1 MTALLIVL
9 LGSLPF
15 IFVLARK
22 PILRRL
28 ALRNSV
34 RRPREATLVVL
45 GSLLGAAIITGS
57 LVVGDTINASIKQI
71 AHAHL
76 GPIDELVVARG
87 PVDRDQLLRALRTID
102 SKKVDGVLPLAT
114 LEAAATSTGP
124 HVLSAPHSQVIGVD
138 FTAARRFGLDE
149 KATGMLGPTPA
160 RGHAAI
166 TVDLARTLSIAAGD
180 TIAVYAYGERTP
192 LVVDRVLPRRGV
204 AGFWLGYQQDARNV
218 LVSQATFD
226 RIETATGIGAPAQ
239 WYVAV
244 SNLGGVESGVK
255 LTDSVT
261 RAIRA
266 ITPAPPLS
274 PQIIASQQLALD
286 QAKSSGKAVTE
297 MVTAMGSFGALA
309 GLLLLV
315 NLFVMLAAER
325 KTEMGTARA
334 VGLRRAELV
343 RAFSTEGWL
352 YAVVATTLGV
362 IAGVGLGRA
371 IVAFCQRIFSSTHN
385 RLDLT
390 FTVVPS
396 SIATSFAIALVIAT
410 TTIVVM
416 SVRVSRLNIIRAIR
430 DIPEPTRPSARGRW
444 LVAGGLAIA
453 AGAAWAVQAFSSH
466 DAFGELLGPVLVVLG
481 CAPYLGRVVAAR
493 HVNSA
498 LALLVVGW
506 GVTALA
512 LDETATEGASIMLY
526 VAQGVTLTAAAVT
539 FVSFQQERLNAF
551 LRWLTGGRSLALRL
565 GLAYPLAR
573 RSRTAM
579 TVAMYALVIFILVF
593 ITTLASMIDAQVAT
607 ATARVQGGYALVV
620 SSSPANPIPLRAI
633 EGLDGVRSVA
643 PLATTV
649 ADFKAGSMTKAL
661 PWNLTAFD
669 KRFLEGGPPKL
680 EDRGIYPTDLA
691 AWQAVLNDDSL
702 TIIDPAFLQASGGPA
717 KFVAKPGSK
726 LQVTDP
732 YSGKTRTLTV
742 AALSPSDYLIQN
754 GAFYSA
760 EGART
765 LFGWRLVSSRYYVA
779 LRRGVNADRFAQD
792 VQSTF
797 VRNGTE
803 ATSIHS
809 LMDEGFTMT
818 SQIFQLFQGYLGMG
832 LIVGIAGIAVVMIRA
847 VRERRRQIGSLR
859 AIGFGSRTI
868 GRSFAIES
876 SLVAIEGTLIGTVLA
891 LVTLY
896 NIVTLSDAFG
906 KTTFAV
912 PVLSLALLLLGT
924 VIATLLATVWPALAA
939 SRTRP
944 AVALRITD

>member
-1 MTALLIVL
+1 MTGLVVIVL
-9 LGSLPF
+9 ISLPF
-15 IFVLARK
+15 LFVLARR

-28 ALRNSV
+28 ALRNAV
-34 RRPREATLVVL
+34 RRPREAMLVVL

-76 GPIDELVVARG
+76 GPIDELVIARG
-87 PVDRDQLLRALRTID
+87 PADRDQLLNALHRIGR
-102 SKKVDGVLPLAT
+102 KKVDGVLPLAT
-114 LEAAATSTGP
+114 LDAAATSTGP

-138 FTAARRFGLDE
+138 FAAARTFGLDE
-149 KATGMLGPTPA
+149 QATGMSGPTPA
-160 RGHAAI
+160 SGHAAI
-166 TVDLARTLSIAAGD
+166 TVDLARTLSIGTGD
-180 TIAVYAYGERTP
+180 TIAVYAYGERTQ

-204 AGFWLGYQQDARNV
+204 AGFWLGWQQDARNV

-226 RIETATGIGAPAQ
+226 RIETATGSGAPAQ

-244 SNLGGVESGVK
+244 SNTGGVESGARF
-255 LTDSVT
+255 TESVT
-261 RAIRA
+261 KAIRSV
-266 ITPAPPLS
+266 TPAAPFS
-274 PQIIASQQLALD
+274 PQIIASKQLALD
-286 QAKSSGKAVTE
+286 QAQASGKAFTE
-297 MVTAMGSFGALA
+297 MFTAMGSFGVLA

-325 KTEMGTARA
+325 KTEMGMARA
-334 VGLRRAELV
+334 VGLSRADLV

-352 YAVVATTLGV
+352 YALVATTLGMV
-362 IAGVGLGRA
+362 AGVGLGRA

-385 RLDLT
+385 RLDLM
-390 FTVVPS
+390 FTVTPS
-396 SIATSFAIALVIAT
+396 SLATGFAIALVIST

-430 DIPEPTRPSARGRW
+430 DIPEPARPRARGRW
-444 LVAGGLAIA
+444 LLAGGLAVA
-453 AGAAWAVQAFSSH
+453 VGAAWTMQAFPSH
-466 DAFGELLGPVLVVLG
+466 NAFGELLGPILVVLG
-481 CAPYLGRVVAAR
+481 SAPYLGRAIATR
-493 HVNSA
+493 HVNSV

-506 GVTALA
+506 GLTALA
-512 LDETATEGASIMLY
+512 LDAQATEGASIMLY

-539 FVSFQQERLNAF
+539 FVSFQQERLNTL

-620 SSSPANPIPLRAI
+620 SSSPANPIPLHVIAS
-633 EGLDGVRSVA
+633 LDGVRSVA
-643 PLATTV
+643 PLATTI

-669 KRFLEGGPPKL
+669 KRFLRGGPPKL
-680 EDRGIYPTDLA
+680 EDRGAYPTDLA
-691 AWQAVLNDDSL
+691 AWKAVLNDDSL
-702 TIIDPAFLQASGGPA
+702 TIIDPAFLQSGGGPA
-717 KFVAKPGSK
+717 RFVAKPGSTIR
-726 LQVTDP
+726 VTDP

-742 AALSPSDYLIQN
+742 AALAPSDYLIQN

-779 LRRGVNADRFAQD
+779 LRRGVDADRFAQD

-797 VRNGTE
+797 VRNGAE
-803 ATSIHS
+803 ATSIRS

-818 SQIFQLFQGYLGMG
+818 RQIFQLFQGYLGMG

-859 AIGFGSRTI
+859 AIGFSSRTI

-876 SLVAIEGTLIGTVLA
+876 SLVAIEGTLIGALLA

-912 PVLSLALLLLGT
+912 PAVSLALLLLGT
-924 VIATLLATVWPALAA
+924 VLATLLATIWPALAA

>member
-1 MTALLIVL
+1 
-9 LGSLPF
+9 
-15 IFVLARK
+15 
-22 PILRRL
+22 
-28 ALRNSV
+28 
-34 RRPREATLVVL
+34 
-45 GSLLGAAIITGS
+45 
-57 LVVGDTINASIKQI
+57 
-71 AHAHL
+71 
-76 GPIDELVVARG
+76 
-87 PVDRDQLLRALRTID
+87 
-102 SKKVDGVLPLAT
+102 
-114 LEAAATSTGP
+114 
-124 HVLSAPHSQVIGVD
+124 
-138 FTAARRFGLDE
+138 
-149 KATGMLGPTPA
+149 
-160 RGHAAI
+160 
-166 TVDLARTLSIAAGD
+166 
-180 TIAVYAYGERTP
+180 
-192 LVVDRVLPRRGV
+192 
-204 AGFWLGYQQDARNV
+204 
-218 LVSQATFD
+218 
-226 RIETATGIGAPAQ
+226 
-239 WYVAV
+239 
-244 SNLGGVESGVK
+244 
-255 LTDSVT
+255 
-261 RAIRA
+261 
-266 ITPAPPLS
+266 
-274 PQIIASQQLALD
+274 
-286 QAKSSGKAVTE
+286 
-297 MVTAMGSFGALA
+297 
-309 GLLLLV
+309 
-315 NLFVMLAAER
+315 
-325 KTEMGTARA
+325 
-334 VGLRRAELV
+334 
-343 RAFSTEGWL
+343 
-352 YAVVATTLGV
+352 
-362 IAGVGLGRA
+362 
-371 IVAFCQRIFSSTHN
+371 
-385 RLDLT
+385 
-390 FTVVPS
+390 
-396 SIATSFAIALVIAT
+396 
-410 TTIVVM
+410 
-416 SVRVSRLNIIRAIR
+416 
-430 DIPEPTRPSARGRW
+430 
-444 LVAGGLAIA
+444 
-453 AGAAWAVQAFSSH
+453 
-466 DAFGELLGPVLVVLG
+466 
-481 CAPYLGRVVAAR
+481 
-493 HVNSA
+493 
-498 LALLVVGW
+498 
-506 GVTALA
+506 
-512 LDETATEGASIMLY
+512 MLY

-539 FVSFQQERLNAF
+539 FVSFQQERLNAL
-551 LRWLTGGRSLALRL
+551 LRRLTGGRSLALRL

-607 ATARVQGGYALVV
+607 ATGRVQGGYALVV

-633 EGLDGVRSVA
+633 AELDGVRSVA

-680 EDRGIYPTDLA
+680 EDRGSYPTDLA

-702 TIIDPAFLQASGGPA
+702 AIIDPAFLQASGGPA

-792 VQSTF
+792 IQSTF

-803 ATSIHS
+803 ATSIHL

-818 SQIFQLFQGYLGMG
+818 RQIFQLFQGYLGMG

-906 KTTFAV
+906 KTTVSV
-912 PVLSLALLLLGT
+912 PVVSLALLLLGT
-924 VIATLLATVWPALAA
+924 VVATLLATVWPALAA

>member
-1 MTALLIVL
+1 MTALLVVL

-28 ALRNSV
+28 ALRNAM

-57 LVVGDTINASIKQI
+57 LVVCDTINASIKQI

-87 PVDRDQLLRALRTID
+87 PVDREQLLRALRTID
-102 SKKVDGVLPLAT
+102 SKKIDGVLPLAT

-124 HVLSAPHSQVIGVD
+124 HVLSAPRSQVIGVD
-138 FTAARRFGLDE
+138 FPAARRFGLDA

-166 TVDLARTLSIAAGD
+166 TIDLARSLSIAAGD

-192 LVVDRVLPRRGV
+192 LVVDRVLLRRGV

-226 RIETATGIGAPAQ
+226 RIETGTGSGAPAQ

-244 SNLGGVESGVK
+244 SNVGGVESGAK

-261 RAIRA
+261 RAISA

-274 PQIIASQQLALD
+274 PQIIASKQLALD
-286 QAKSSGKAVTE
+286 QAKASGKAFTE
-297 MVTAMGSFGALA
+297 MFTAMGSFGVLA

-325 KTEMGTARA
+325 KTEMGMARA

-416 SVRVSRLNIIRAIR
+416 SFRVSRLNIIRAIR
-430 DIPEPTRPSARGRW
+430 DIPEPTRPPARGRW

-539 FVSFQQERLNAF
+539 FVSFQQERLNAL
-551 LRWLTGGRSLALRL
+551 LRRLTGGRSLALRL

-607 ATARVQGGYALVV
+607 ATGRVQGGYALVV

-633 EGLDGVRSVA
+633 AELDGVRQAIPRGRTAEARGSRQLPNRPRSVA
-643 PLATTV
+643 GRAQRRQPRNHRPCIPASQWGTGQVRREAGQQAPGHRPLFRQDTDADRRSPLAERLPDPERCV
-649 ADFKAGSMTKAL
+649 LQRRGGANAL
-661 PWNLTAFD
+661 
-669 KRFLEGGPPKL
+669 R
-680 EDRGIYPTDLA
+680 LA
-691 AWQAVLNDDSL
+691 A
-702 TIIDPAFLQASGGPA
+702 
-717 KFVAKPGSK
+717 
-726 LQVTDP
+726 
-732 YSGKTRTLTV
+732 
-742 AALSPSDYLIQN
+742 
-754 GAFYSA
+754 
-760 EGART
+760 
-765 LFGWRLVSSRYYVA
+765 
-779 LRRGVNADRFAQD
+779 
-792 VQSTF
+792 
-797 VRNGTE
+797 
-803 ATSIHS
+803 
-809 LMDEGFTMT
+809 
-818 SQIFQLFQGYLGMG
+818 
-832 LIVGIAGIAVVMIRA
+832 
-847 VRERRRQIGSLR
+847 RQ
-859 AIGFGSRTI
+859 
-868 GRSFAIES
+868 
-876 SLVAIEGTLIGTVLA
+876 
-891 LVTLY
+891 
-896 NIVTLSDAFG
+896 
-906 KTTFAV
+906 
-912 PVLSLALLLLGT
+912 LALLRRASARRQRRPVCPRHSVDLRAQRDRGDVDPLADGRRVHDDAPDLPAVPGLPRDGPDRRHRRHRGRDDQGGTRAPPPDRLTTGDRLRLAHDRAQLRHRVEPRGDRGNLDRHRARARDALQHRHPQRCLREDHVLRPGRLLGS
-924 VIATLLATVWPALAA
+924 LAA
-939 SRTRP
+939 RNGRRHAPGHGLAGARGKPHSSCRRAANHRLNLWVSRS
-944 AVALRITD
+944 AVARLA